1 MVSLLIV
8 RELAPAQQK
17 ARSRGAVAGWVWN
30 PVVALDRRFTF
41 TQDSRRR
48 AMRVVVSVMMAAK
61 AHRFLKLRAL
71 DLDVKRGAHPLPWVS
86 AKY

>member
-1 MVSLLIV
+1 LIV

-30 PVVALDRRFTF
+30 PVFGLERRFTF
-41 TQDSRRR
+41 IQDSRRR

-61 AHRFLKLRAL
+61 THRFLKLRVSVA
-71 DLDVKRGAHPLPWVS
+71 DVKRGTTPLPLVS